1 MIFRFE
7 RGNRLNHGLT
17 GLRRLKAGAQWIYYG
32 ITIAL
37 IIHSLDPTLSA
48 RLIAP
53 YKLFGRFII
62 PLIAPCK
69 LV

>member
-37 IIHSLDPTLSA
+37 IIHSLDPTLQTIRSLHHSFDRA
-48 RLIAP
+48 LQTRLMLR
-53 YKLFGRFII
+53 K
-62 PLIAPCK
+62 C
-69 LV
+69 